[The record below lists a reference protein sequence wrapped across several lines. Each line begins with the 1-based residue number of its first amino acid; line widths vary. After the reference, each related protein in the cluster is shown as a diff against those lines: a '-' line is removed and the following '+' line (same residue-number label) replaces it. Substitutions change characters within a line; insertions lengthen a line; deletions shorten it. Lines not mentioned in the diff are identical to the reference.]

1 MALTK
6 NMAYDHPAYTVPFAK
21 TGFNTAGATATSL
34 RFAAFTAMIAKSLTG
49 TVVVAGTGTGNATI
63 LAQKIAA
70 GGTAITTLGPLVVL
84 GTNALGFT
92 TNVLM
97 TNGAISAGDV
107 VSVLHGAD
115 ATSVFAVALE
125 LVLTPGASVTP

>member
-1 MALTK
+1 MAVTK
-6 NMAYDHPAYTVPFAK
+6 NMAYDHPNYTAVHMA
-21 TGFNTAGATATSL
+21 GAANTAGATATSL
-34 RFAAFTAMIAKSLTG
+34 RFAAFTSMIAKSLTT
-49 TVVVAGTGTGNATI
+49 TVITAGTGTGNATV

-70 GGTAITTLGPLVVL
+70 GGTAITTLGPLVVM
-84 GTNALGFT
+84 GTNAAGFT

-115 ATSVFAVALE
+115 AVSVFAVGLE
-125 LVLTPGASVTP
+125 WVITPGGSVTP